1 MELINTVLAVLVKFI
16 EHIITVMGPF
26 GISLLMAIESCN
38 IPLPSEAIL
47 PFAGYIVSKGEMN
60 FHVAAWAGAF
70 GCVLGSIPSYYI
82 GYFGGRKFIEKY
94 GKYFLIS
101 HKDLDD
107 AAGILR
113 ARKRIFFTLT
123 FLGSLVWS
131 YLLVYVGVKFGQNME
146 MFKHLWHKFDI
157 LIVVVVGILGILY
170 IYKHVKH
177 LKES

>member
-70 GCVLGSIPSYYI
+70 GCVLGSIPSYYL
-82 GYFGGRKFIEKY
+82 GYFGGRKFIE
-94 GKYFLIS
+94 
-101 HKDLDD
+101 
-107 AAGILR
+107 
-113 ARKRIFFTLT
+113 
-123 FLGSLVWS
+123 
-131 YLLVYVGVKFGQNME
+131 NME
-146 MFKHLWHKFDI
+146 NIFSFPIKI
-157 LIVVVVGILGILY
+157 LVMLING
-170 IYKHVKH
+170 
-177 LKES
+177 